1 MSVFGGFSDQVD
13 DTPYSPEGTQKQPPP
28 PTHTAAWR
36 RLIQHDLIYWD
47 MDEINADYISV

>member
-47 MDEINADYISV
+47 MDDINADYNSV